1 MNQSQDINL
10 VIDEEDKIL
19 IQKMYEKDY
28 EMLRSFIWIYR
39 KNSKLNNAL
48 L

>member
-10 VIDEEDKIL
+10 VIDEEDKIF

-28 EMLRSFIWIYR
+28 EMLRSFI
-39 KNSKLNNAL
+39 
-48 L
+48 